1 MKKTVLFI
9 LWVMIIMCLVGCGG
23 QKSKPVLKN
32 NGSGTEKSAS
42 SAKEEAA
49 DTADDAADTEKPADE
64 DTAGT
69 DTAGKKDAV
78 GTDKD
83 DSSEDSG
90 DTDKAGDAENARDAE
105 NADEA
110 GASDDLITEVQA
122 VDAITDYCYEQNP
135 DLKDIVEAGEYPVYW
150 DISSSDDKEIVVV
163 FRSYT
168 GALTY
173 YHIDPATGDTYV
185 TELVPGIIDE
195 EQRTDETLNVRD
207 YIK

>member
-1 MKKTVLFI
+1 MKKNVI
-9 LWVMIIMCLVGCGG
+9 LILGALIILCLSGCGG
-23 QKSKPVLKN
+23 QKDLSVAQDEGSTAKKVAS
-32 NGSGTEKSAS
+32 SGTEDEAS
-42 SAKEEAA
+42 DAVKAA
-49 DTADDAADTEKPADE
+49 DPGTEDEASDAVKADDTGA
-64 DTAGT
+64 
-69 DTAGKKDAV
+69 
-78 GTDKD
+78 
-83 DSSEDSG
+83 
-90 DTDKAGDAENARDAE
+90 AENAGSSGTEDAMVD
-105 NADEA
+105 AATPVDT
-110 GASDDLITEVQA
+110 GAADDLITEDQA

>member
-9 LWVMIIMCLVGCGG
+9 LGAMIIMCLGGCGG
-23 QKSKPVLKN
+23 QKSKPVL

-42 SAKEEAA
+42 SAKEETADNAA
-49 DTADDAADTEKPADE
+49 DTAADTEKPADE
-64 DTAGT
+64 DTSDT
-69 DTAGKKDAV
+69 DNSGKKAAV
-78 GTDKD
+78 DTDKAD
-83 DSSEDSG
+83 AEKAEVAEDNG
-90 DTDKAGDAENARDAE
+90 DTDKAGDAENAD
-105 NADEA
+105 DA
-110 GASDDLITEVQA
+110 GASGDLITEVQA